1 MPGQL
6 SAPASRRWRGS
17 AGDRIE
23 NGDSTVVTL
32 LDDLCVLCDKDGYEG
47 GMFYP
52 VSHMTLWE
60 RFEENPNAHV
70 WLVDFHD

>member
-1 MPGQL
+1 M
-6 SAPASRRWRGS
+6 
-17 AGDRIE
+17 
-23 NGDSTVVTL
+23 TL